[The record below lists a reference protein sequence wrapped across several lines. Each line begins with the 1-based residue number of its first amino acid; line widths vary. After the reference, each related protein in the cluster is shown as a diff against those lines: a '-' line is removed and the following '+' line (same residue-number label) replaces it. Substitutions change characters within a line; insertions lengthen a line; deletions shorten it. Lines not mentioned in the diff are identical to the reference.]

1 MARSG
6 RGDQF
11 VDYFESTYE
20 GGKKKTFGVLRKR
33 RILRQRCQQER
44 SQVKEAE
51 LPEMPVQFFRPL
63 KDYLNDFRDLQWRR
77 SLPGADPD
85 RLDKEWKDNQR

>member
-20 GGKKKTFGVLRKR
+20 GGKRKTFGVLRKGGSYFVTDFNGFEEPLRPDQDMLQEIRTVTHASDVR
-33 RILRQRCQQER
+33 R
-44 SQVKEAE
+44 KEGK
-51 LPEMPVQFFRPL
+51 P
-63 KDYLNDFRDLQWRR
+63 
-77 SLPGADPD
+77 
-85 RLDKEWKDNQR
+85 